1 MITLSRCMDD
11 LMCLMGE
18 AGEISDADILFNMI
32 FYLLVTIRSDDCQY
46 LGARMIEECSYV
58 EAFMHED

>member
-1 MITLSRCMDD
+1 MDD

-18 AGEISDADILFNMI
+18 VGEISDADLLFNMI
-32 FYLLVTIRSDDCQY
+32 FYILVTIKSPECAY
-46 LGARMIEECSYV
+46 LGARFIVECSYI

>member
-1 MITLSRCMDD
+1 MDD

-18 AGEISDADILFNMI
+18 AGEISDADVLFNMI
-32 FYLLVTIRSDDCQY
+32 FFILVTLKTDDCQY
-46 LGARMIEECSYV
+46 LGARLIEECSYI